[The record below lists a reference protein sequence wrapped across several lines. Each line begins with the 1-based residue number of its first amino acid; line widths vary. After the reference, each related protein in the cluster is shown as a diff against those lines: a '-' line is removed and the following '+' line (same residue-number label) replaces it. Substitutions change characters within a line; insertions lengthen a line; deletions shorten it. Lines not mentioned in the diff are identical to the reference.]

1 LTKASNA
8 EPAPRVP
15 RPLAGCDVRNLP
27 ITPRDAFLLS
37 RVDGSSNEL
46 DLAAMTGVPYEAV
59 RAGIDRLVSL
69 GALEID
75 SSSEAPHQSPSH
87 TRSGIGVGARHTS
100 QTHMK
105 AVVEPGEAQESSDL
119 DPERRRKVLDL
130 FANLGERDYYALLGV
145 VPTAEKREIKR
156 AYYALAPDYHP
167 DKFFGKRLGSYKPK
181 MEAIF
186 AHLTYAYETLSSA
199 ERRAEYD
206 AYLAAQQQTRSIE
219 ELLSSTPAEPAGT
232 ASPAGPLSVG
242 RVPVSVPAPRSGSS
256 PSFDGRPAT
265 VPPGSSPPRTPQ
277 DEKAR
282 RLALARKLGVTRSSV
297 PPERRSKPPQVPP
310 SDPSNPAAAAQ
321 ELKRMREASIDQG
334 RRSQVRRY
342 IESAEAALKDN
353 PAAAANAY
361 RLALT
366 IEPNN
371 PEIIHAHE
379 QASQLA
385 AVALAGGYL
394 KQAEYE
400 ARSGHWREAARSY
413 SRAAAGMPNDPAVL
427 HNAAYALLKA
437 GSDFRMAGDFAK
449 RAVAA
454 APKGVEA
461 RITLIEVYIAAAM
474 PLAARRELEAARE
487 LAPRDDRLNELVK
500 RLR

>member
-1 LTKASNA
+1 
-8 EPAPRVP
+8 
-15 RPLAGCDVRNLP
+15 
-27 ITPRDAFLLS
+27 
-37 RVDGSSNEL
+37 
-46 DLAAMTGVPYEAV
+46 M
-59 RAGIDRLVSL
+59 
-69 GALEID
+69 
-75 SSSEAPHQSPSH
+75 
-87 TRSGIGVGARHTS
+87 
-100 QTHMK
+100 
-105 AVVEPGEAQESSDL
+105 
-119 DPERRRKVLDL
+119 
-130 FANLGERDYYALLGV
+130 
-145 VPTAEKREIKR
+145 
-156 AYYALAPDYHP
+156 
-167 DKFFGKRLGSYKPK
+167 
-181 MEAIF
+181 
-186 AHLTYAYETLSSA
+186 
-199 ERRAEYD
+199 
-206 AYLAAQQQTRSIE
+206 
-219 ELLSSTPAEPAGT
+219 
-232 ASPAGPLSVG
+232 
-242 RVPVSVPAPRSGSS
+242 
-256 PSFDGRPAT
+256 
-265 VPPGSSPPRTPQ
+265 
-277 DEKAR
+277 
-282 RLALARKLGVTRSSV
+282 
-297 PPERRSKPPQVPP
+297 
-310 SDPSNPAAAAQ
+310 
-321 ELKRMREASIDQG
+321 DQG
-334 RRSQVRRY
+334 RRAQVRRY